1 MKIEVTTAEMLAV
14 CHTYIAI
21 ADNMNSIY
29 AYLPKLLVQYK
40 KMMKKSSTHG
50 NSCGNCTK
58 HHTPGR
64 DHIPTKDSTSPTC
77 QKLTTGSRTVGSL
90 TRSRMPTRN
99 QGHNPN
105 IDMEEGKGKMKEE
118 FQKKTLLLMKS

>member
-1 MKIEVTTAEMLAV
+1 MKIEVTTAEILAV

-64 DHIPTKDSTSPTC
+64 DHFPTKDSTCPTC

-105 IDMEEGKGKMKEE
+105 IDMEEGKGQMKEE